1 MKKLII
7 GLFLVSGAISSYAD
21 THAEM
26 LNNLKE
32 KAQMERDAD
41 NQLEC
46 HEEVAINKQL
56 QEKTIQLER
65 AYQIKRREAMTV
77 LLALSAS
84 QFETQE
90 GLTSCDQHSKILEQ
104 IEETLHSFL
113 D

>member
-1 MKKLII
+1 MKKLLI
-7 GLFLVSGAISSYAD
+7 GLFLISGAISSYAD

-32 KAQMERDAD
+32 RVQMERDED
-41 NQLEC
+41 NQLKC
-46 HEEVAINKQL
+46 LEEVAINKQL

-65 AYQIKRREAMTV
+65 ANRIERSEAMTV

-104 IEETLHSFL
+104 IDETLHGFL